1 MARQEHDRE
10 DLMAEATA
18 LVRRVELAVPG
29 RDEPVVAGFWRDVRM
44 SIYFGGDP
52 VYHFDSAGRL
62 RKAFVG
68 GKLYRA
74 SRAGLAQ
81 LTRQRS
87 ETESVLLRHD
97 LSREQTEAFLQE
109 MKQELDALA
118 ETFAARGVRVVRETP
133 AGAEVAAKVYAQLQ
147 TLLDAGPQVA
157 PSIGRR

>member
-1 MARQEHDRE
+1 
-10 DLMAEATA
+10 MAEKLPSSSRPRLRQPTRAPPPAGCRRAGPA
-18 LVRRVELAVPG
+18 LSNRSRHKADLRA
-29 RDEPVVAGFWRDVRM
+29 R
-44 SIYFGGDP
+44 
-52 VYHFDSAGRL
+52 AGRL

-81 LTRQRS
+81 LTRQHT

-97 LSREQTEAFLQE
+97 LSREQTEAFFQE

-118 ETFAARGVRVVRETP
+118 ETFAARGVRVARETP

-147 TLLDAGPQVA
+147 TLLDAGPQVS